1 MFANLSARKKLM
13 GIVAIATLA
22 MAAITM
28 LANIGLYH
36 SAENIK
42 SIYEDRMV
50 PIRNLNAISGLLLD
64 DQNLLKSAIYDS
76 KPMAGSPESESTLQ
90 LMGILEKNI
99 SSSDGLWK
107 NFLAT
112 ALTPEEKLLAN
123 KFSEGYTKLLNT
135 VLKPAMVYIQGNN
148 VNEAVKLSSHI
159 TELINGANL
168 EIDGLVKLQFDLAL
182 EAYRESV
189 SRFQSALIISLLLS
203 LIHI

>member
-1 MFANLSARKKLM
+1 MFANLSARKKLL

-76 KPMAGSPESESTLQ
+76 KPMAGSPESESTIQ
-90 LMGILEKNI
+90 LISILEKNI

-107 NFLAT
+107 NFL
-112 ALTPEEKLLAN
+112 KRKN
-123 KFSEGYTKLLNT
+123 
-135 VLKPAMVYIQGNN
+135 
-148 VNEAVKLSSHI
+148 
-159 TELINGANL
+159 
-168 EIDGLVKLQFDLAL
+168 
-182 EAYRESV
+182 
-189 SRFQSALIISLLLS
+189 
-203 LIHI
+203 